1 MQHVSN
7 LAELQQ
13 AVTANKTVVIK
24 IGATWCAPCRKVQPL
39 YESEAKTAAW
49 KGLVYDIEKT
59 TDRAQDA
66 IMQTCNVG
74 KIPHFA
80 VFVVS

>member
-39 YESEAKTAAW
+39 YEAEAKTAAW

-59 TDRAQDA
+59 TDRAHDA
-66 IMQTCNVG
+66 IMQACNVG